1 MKRIK
6 CPLCKETCLVVEDND
21 HFGILSPV
29 IQWHT
34 PTPWAVLNR
43 TEVRHIDSVT
53 CLGTGLTEE
62 FAGAVARYR
71 REGAHLAGH
80 P

>member
-1 MKRIK
+1 MERIK

-29 IQWHT
+29 MMWHT
-34 PTPWAVLNR
+34 PPEHTGLDQ
-43 TEVRHIDSVT
+43 VRHIDSVT

>member
-6 CPLCKETCLVVEDND
+6 CPLCKETCFVVEDND
-21 HFGILSPV
+21 HFGIWSPV

-34 PTPWAVLNR
+34 PPEHAGR
-43 TEVRHIDSVT
+43 AEVRHIDSVT
-53 CLGTGLTEE
+53 CLGVGLTEE